1 MECALEIAC
10 LAHEPAH
17 YRSDIPGLLDQFR
30 TYEASDPRDKIFA
43 FAALATGTER
53 ATISP
58 DYSVPVDVAY
68 RGFVYALISSQ
79 RNLHILALSR
89 LSANTRVLVLS

>member
-1 MECALEIAC
+1 MAIANCLVYHGAPDIQHLQRVFALDQLKMERGRAN
-10 LAHEPAH
+10 
-17 YRSDIPGLLDQFR
+17 YRPDMLGLLDQFR

-58 DYSVPVDVAY
+58 DYSVPVKVA
-68 RGFVYALISSQ
+68 
-79 RNLHILALSR
+79 
-89 LSANTRVLVLS
+89 